1 MDTDIIWLSKASLI
15 KKYTLSVIVIPLI
28 GGFFISVFFCL
39 ECFTKGDYSDIIE
52 NTLLSATF
60 WSVLANG
67 NTYMSKEL
75 DKRWVWIRQPVKRFL
90 IGTLALFAYTIVA
103 SIIILFVYME
113 FVRGIDFI
121 NGMSRYGWLRAIVPG
136 LLITIFMTIFM
147 HGKGFLFAWRQAAID
162 VEQLKNKNL
171 SSKYES
177 LKNQVNPHFLFNSL
191 NALSS
196 LVYSN
201 QDGAVEFIR
210 KLADVYRYVLDHQF
224 DEVVELETELKF
236 VDSFI
241 YLNKIRFGESFN
253 VSIEGRKYVS
263 IHDRVP
269 PVAIQMLLEN
279 AFKHNVVSKDQK
291 LHVEIVLDSG
301 FVVVSNNINRK
312 ISTESPSGVGLN
324 NIRSRYGFLT
334 DVAIEVYQE
343 MGKFVVKMPILKM
356 KEA

>member
-1 MDTDIIWLSKASLI
+1 MDKDTISHSKIDLI
-15 KKYTLSVIVIPLI
+15 KKYTLRVIVIPLI
-28 GGFFISVFFCL
+28 GGFFIGVFFCL
-39 ECFTKGDYSDIIE
+39 ECFTKGNYLDVLE

-67 NTYMSKEL
+67 NTYMSNQL
-75 DKRWVWIRQPVKRFL
+75 DRHWTWIRQPVKRFL
-90 IGTLALFAYTIVA
+90 IGTIALFSFTIVA

-121 NGMSRYGWLRAIVPG
+121 GGINGYGWLRAIVPG
-136 LLITIFMTIFM
+136 LLITIFITIFM
-147 HGKGFLFAWRQAAID
+147 HGKGFLFAWRQSAID

-171 SSKYES
+171 NSKYES

-236 VDSFI
+236 VESFI
-241 YLNKIRFGESFN
+241 YLNKIRFGENLN
-253 VSIEGRKYVS
+253 VSIKGRDFVTNQ
-263 IHDRVP
+263 DRVP

-279 AFKHNVVSKDQK
+279 AFKHNVVSKDQNFE
-291 LHVEIVLDSG
+291 VEILIDSEY
-301 FVVVSNNINRK
+301 VVVSNNINRK
-312 ISTESPSGVGLN
+312 RSIESSSGVGLN
-324 NIRSRYGFLT
+324 NIRARYGFLT
-334 DVAIEVYQE
+334 DILIEVNHE
-343 MGKFVVKMPILKM
+343 SERFEVRLPILKM
-356 KEA
+356 KES

>member
-1 MDTDIIWLSKASLI
+1 MDTDTISIASSDRWKKIILN
-15 KKYTLSVIVIPLI
+15 VIVIPLI
-28 GGFFISVFFCL
+28 GGFLIGVFFCL
-39 ECFTKGDYSDIIE
+39 ECFTSGNYSDIIE

-67 NTYMSKEL
+67 NAYMSNEL
-75 DKRWVWIRQPVKRFL
+75 DKRWVWIRHPLKRFL

-121 NGMSRYGWLRAIVPG
+121 SGMSKYGWLRAIVPG
-136 LLITIFMTIFM
+136 LLITVFITIFM

-201 QDGAVEFIR
+201 QERAVEFIK

-224 DEVVELETELKF
+224 DEVVELETELNF

-241 YLNKIRFGESFN
+241 YLNKIRFGESLI
-253 VSIEGRKYVS
+253 VSIEGRENVT
-263 IHDRVP
+263 IQDRVP
-269 PVAIQMLLEN
+269 PVAIQMLIEN
-279 AFKHNVVSKDQK
+279 AFKHNVVSKDSK
-291 LHVEIVLDSG
+291 LFVEIIIDSK
-301 FVVVSNNINRK
+301 FVIVSNNINLKRNP
-312 ISTESPSGVGLN
+312 ESSSGVGLN

-334 DVAIEVYQE
+334 DVAIEVNRE
-343 MGKFVVKMPILKM
+343 VEKFEVKLPILKM
-356 KEA
+356 KES